1 MVSAFHRQ
9 SGMAATADRRDDDM
23 AAVRIWM
30 SLFLAALCVPTV
42 PAAAQTPPPTPA
54 VLVQAAELKAIA
66 QQGEFIGRVQA
77 TDKVDLRARVQGFLG
92 PRLFKDG
99 DAVAKDQ
106 LLFTIEPEP
115 FVAAV
120 DQRKAQV
127 AAAEARAQNAQL
139 QLQRTRDLAARD
151 TASQAQLDQRVAE
164 EAQARASVL
173 EAKAA
178 LQEAEIKL
186 SYTKITAPI
195 AGRIGR
201 AAVSPGNLVGAETTT
216 LATIVHEDEMYV
228 LFPVSQRELIEARV
242 RSDSGPWQVR
252 VRLADGSLL
261 PGVGKVDFL
270 DVQVDPRTDGQIVRA
285 VVTNDGHLL
294 TDGQTVRVLI
304 EQKQAEKSVVIP
316 QAAVVTDQAGQYVFV
331 VTPDNVVEQ
340 RRVRVGLSRDNL
352 VTVESGVTA
361 GERVVVQGLQR
372 VRPGIK
378 VDAQTMPAPRS

>member
-1 MVSAFHRQ
+1 
-9 SGMAATADRRDDDM
+9 M
-23 AAVRIWM
+23 AAVRNGM
-30 SLFLAALCVPTV
+30 SLSVVVLCALAALAAR
-42 PAAAQTPPPTPA
+42 AAAQTPAPAPA

-139 QLQRTRDLAARD
+139 QLQRTRDLVARD
-151 TASQAQLDQRVAE
+151 TASQAQLDQRVADD
-164 EAQARASVL
+164 AQARASVL

-228 LFPVSQRELIEARV
+228 LFPVTQRELIEARV
-242 RSDSGPWQVR
+242 HSGGGQWQVR

-285 VVTNDGHLL
+285 VFTNDGHLL

-304 EQKQAEKSVVIP
+304 EQKQVEKSVVIP
-316 QAAVVTDQAGQYVFV
+316 QAAIVTDQAGQYVFV
-331 VTPDNVVEQ
+331 VTPGNVVEQ

-378 VDAQTMPAPRS
+378 VDAQAMPAPRS